1 MKAVIN
7 LVLVL
12 LIGLLGYML
21 YSSIEEPIAFQ
32 AQKKMRQDRVV
43 AQLEDIRTSQEI
55 FKSVTGRFASDFD
68 SLAYYLKN
76 GDILV
81 ETILG
86 DPDDP
91 TNMDKV
97 IRDTTYL
104 SAKDSIMALGIN
116 VDSLKYVPF
125 SNGSVFEMTA
135 DTITYQST
143 LTNVVEVKT
152 FWKVFMGPF
161 AHERFTKYDNR
172 YDPEAPMKFGDMNKP
187 TLSGNW
193 N

>member
-21 YSSIEEPIAFQ
+21 YSSIKEPIAFQ

-43 AQLEDIRTSQEI
+43 SKMEDIRKSQEI

-81 ETILG
+81 ETVMG

-91 TNMDKV
+91 ENMDK
-97 IRDTTYL
+97 IFRDTSYF
-104 SAKDSIMALGIN
+104 SAYDSIQVLGIN

-125 SNGSVFEMTA
+125 SDGAVFEMKA
-135 DTITYQST
+135 DTLTYQST

-152 FWKVFMGPF
+152 FWKVFMGPYG
-161 AHERFTKYDNR
+161 HERFTKYDNR
-172 YDPEAPMKFGDMNKP
+172 YDPEAPMKFGDLNKP